1 MKTVDCFPSTSE
13 VILITSGNHVTKDA
27 LVMIIMST
35 GAFKRSSEVVE
46 VIDAKSF
53 QETIEKAY

>member
-1 MKTVDCFPSTSE
+1 
-13 VILITSGNHVTKDA
+13 
-27 LVMIIMST
+27 MIIMST